1 MFDIVH
7 AAGALPGAMA
17 ALADSFDQVGQW
29 IFFKLIFEFID
40 GEIIALRD
48 NMLQR
53 LTFWIGS
60 VGMTLMIMWIMIQG
74 YRIVTGQSR
83 DSMMAL
89 VVNSLRSLLILLA
102 ATTLSFGSADIY
114 LMMTDGVPKEIAGV
128 VTGAN
133 SSPADSIDKGLT
145 KMQAAMAAIEA
156 LPTLENPNIKADMDK
171 ASFLTAVGVA
181 GPAVVGGALLLMYK
195 VAMALFVGLGP
206 LFILSLLFEQTKGMF
221 SRWLYYGIGTM
232 FSMAVLSFMVSV
244 SMKIVGAVAAATAG
258 QYLIAM
264 GLRGTGIDVGSPSVT
279 TMAMQQ
285 GGLGMVLTVLLVTIP
300 PMAASFFQGALGSF
314 MHYSVFGANAAAGNK
329 PDASGRAPGSAG
341 YQAQAPVRAQDTQ
354 TQQDP
359 GGLKNLGSSQ
369 GVPPKVTES
378 QNDQIKNSSL
388 KGVGSDQALASD
400 GVVGKQVKNN
410 SGNNPAGG

>member
-1 MFDIVH
+1 MFDFTHVANAI
-7 AAGALPGAMA
+7 PGAMA
-17 ALADSFDQVGQW
+17 ALTDSFEQMGQW
-29 IFFKLIFEFID
+29 VFFKLIFEFID

-60 VGMTLMIMWIMIQG
+60 VGMTLMILWIMIQG

-89 VVNSLRSLLILLA
+89 VVNSLRSILILLA
-102 ATTLSFGSADIY
+102 ATSLSFGSADIY

-128 VTGAN
+128 VTGKN
-133 SSPADSIDKGLT
+133 SSPADSIDSGLS
-145 KMQAAMAAIEA
+145 KMQLAMAAIEA

-206 LFILSLLFEQTKGMF
+206 LFILSLLFEQTKSMF

-244 SMKIVGAVAAATAG
+244 SMKIVGAVAAATAA
-258 QYLIAM
+258 QYLTAM
-264 GLRGTGIDVGSPSVT
+264 GLRGVGLDVATPSVT

-285 GGLGMVLTVLLVTIP
+285 GGLGMVLTLLLVTIP
-300 PMAASFFQGALGSF
+300 PMAASFFQGALGQ
-314 MHYSVFGANAAAGNK
+314 FGAYSAFGAV
-329 PDASGRAPGSAG
+329 GRGQDGSAQQPGARPGAQPSDQSVGANQHSDRGSQGRLPPPVTG
-341 YQAQAPVRAQDTQ
+341 YNQQAQQ
-354 TQQDP
+354 
-359 GGLKNLGSSQ
+359 NL
-369 GVPPKVTES
+369 
-378 QNDQIKNSSL
+378 DQIKAGQKSE
-388 KGVGSDQALASD
+388 GSAVVIPNPQNSD
-400 GVVGKQVKNN
+400 GIKADKQ
-410 SGNNPAGG
+410 SS